1 MIHIIQRLD
10 DNDCLEVDKNRIWD
24 FYVLFPSKT
33 YTIMIRRNEENLKS
47 WRKLYI
53 NKTKNPYEYNGDNRK
68 LFDRLRPYQM
78 AALSSLVSYGIID
91 KKHFLNKE
99 IMISNRTLLN
109 KFIEKTGVLPQ
120 TESNTLSFMSLFSK
134 SMSMLGIYGLKSRT
148 NLMESKYDAG

>member
-1 MIHIIQRLD
+1 MFCFHPKLTQ
-10 DNDCLEVDKNRIWD
+10 
-24 FYVLFPSKT
+24 SKFV
-33 YTIMIRRNEENLKS
+33 E
-47 WRKLYI
+47 
-53 NKTKNPYEYNGDNRK
+53 TKETSKPGESNISKKVQNPYEYNGDNRK

-91 KKHFLNKE
+91 REHFLKKE

-109 KFIEKTGVLPQ
+109 EFIEKTGALSQ
-120 TESNTLSFMSLFSK
+120 TESNTLAFMSLFSK